1 MAYKKKEIYNQ
12 AIEAITKNN
21 LFFIEDIV
29 AWLPISKPTFYEFFP
44 LESNELNNLKNLL
57 NINKTKTKS
66 AIRAK
71 LFKSDKAGELL
82 ALYRLICTP
91 EEHRLL
97 NQNYTEL
104 TGKGGKDLIPEPIT
118 IRIIDEKE
126 QLQNGSIDDKDISGG
141 RAGV

>member
-1 MAYKKKEIYNQ
+1 MAYNKKEIFKQ
-12 AIEAITKNN
+12 ALEAIEKNN
-21 LFFIEDIV
+21 LFFIEDVV
-29 AWLPISKPTFYEFFP
+29 AWLPISKPTLYEFFP
-44 LESNELNNLKNLL
+44 LESNELNTIKDLL

-97 NQNYTEL
+97 NQNYIEM
-104 TGKGGKDLIPEPIT
+104 KQI
-118 IRIIDEKE
+118 
-126 QLQNGSIDDKDISGG
+126 QDKDMTPEETRDFVISTLKELKK
-141 RAGV
+141 RDE

>member
-1 MAYKKKEIYNQ
+1 MAYNRKKIFEQAKE
-12 AIEAITKNN
+12 AIEKNN
-21 LFFIEDIV
+21 LFFIEDVV

-44 LESNELNNLKNLL
+44 LESNELNTIKDLL

-104 TGKGGKDLIPEPIT
+104 TGKDGKNLIPEPIT
-118 IRIIDEKE
+118 IRIIDDKE
-126 QLQNGSIDDKDISGG
+126 QLNGNTDNKDIQRSK
-141 RAGV
+141 

>member
-1 MAYKKKEIYNQ
+1 MAYNKKEIYNQ

-44 LESNELNNLKNLL
+44 PESNELNNLKDLL
-57 NINKTKTKS
+57 NTNKIKTKS

-82 ALYRLICTP
+82 ALYRLICDDDERQKLNQQYIEMRQKHDRELTP
-91 EEHRLL
+91 EEAKEFAIATLK
-97 NQNYTEL
+97 EL
-104 TGKGGKDLIPEPIT
+104 TKC
-118 IRIIDEKE
+118 DETE
-126 QLQNGSIDDKDISGG
+126 
-141 RAGV
+141 

>member
-1 MAYKKKEIYNQ
+1 MAYNKEKIYNQ

-29 AWLPISKPTFYEFFP
+29 AWLPISKATLYEFFP
-44 LESNELNNLKNLL
+44 LESDELNNLKNLL

-82 ALYRLICTP
+82 ALYRLICDDEERQKLNQQYIEMRQKHDRELTP
-91 EEHRLL
+91 EEAKEFAIATLK
-97 NQNYTEL
+97 EL
-104 TGKGGKDLIPEPIT
+104 TKC
-118 IRIIDEKE
+118 DETE
-126 QLQNGSIDDKDISGG
+126 
-141 RAGV
+141 

>member
-1 MAYKKKEIYNQ
+1 MAYNKKKIYNQ

-21 LFFIEDIV
+21 LFFVEDIV
-29 AWLPISKPTFYEFFP
+29 AWLPISKATLYEFFP
-44 LESNELNNLKNLL
+44 LESDELNTLKNLL

-104 TGKGGKDLIPEPIT
+104 TGKDGKDLIPEPIT
-118 IRIIDEKE
+118 VRIIDDKE
-126 QLQNGSIDDKDISGG
+126 QLNGNIDDKNIS
-141 RAGV
+141 AG